1 MTKGMLMEFAKE
13 HLLPD
18 SAQLDAAIPQRVADR
33 IALLQSGDEDAAN
46 VSDFCWAYMSTASL
60 FGELYPLTKR
70 GAKFLHLHKKSLGQE
85 DYEKPLLLAE
95 DFAGGD
101 SPEVVTLKGKIKMVA
116 NALIEKR
123 SDITDV
129 LYDIVE
135 DKPFNVGDIGPRF
148 CRYPMPDLDQFE
160 NGQVHA
166 ILVDSETGFLELED
180 MRGERIGEA
189 ISASEFHD

>member
-1 MTKGMLMEFAKE
+1 MTKGMLMGLAKD

-18 SAQLDAAIPQRVADR
+18 SAELDAAIPQRIADR
-33 IALLQSGDEDAAN
+33 IALLQSGDEDAVN

-60 FGELYPLTKR
+60 FGGLYPLTKR
-70 GAKFLHLHKKSLGQE
+70 GAKFLYMHKKSLGQE

-95 DFAGGD
+95 DFAGDD
-101 SPEVVTLKGKIKMVA
+101 SPEVVLLKGKIRQVA
-116 NALIEKR
+116 DALIEKR

-129 LYDIVE
+129 LYDLVE
-135 DKPFNVGDIGPRF
+135 GKPFNVGDIGPRF
-148 CRYPMPDLDQFE
+148 VRYPMPDLDQYE

-166 ILVDSETGFLELED
+166 MLVDSETGFLELED

-189 ISASEFHD
+189 ISPSDFHD